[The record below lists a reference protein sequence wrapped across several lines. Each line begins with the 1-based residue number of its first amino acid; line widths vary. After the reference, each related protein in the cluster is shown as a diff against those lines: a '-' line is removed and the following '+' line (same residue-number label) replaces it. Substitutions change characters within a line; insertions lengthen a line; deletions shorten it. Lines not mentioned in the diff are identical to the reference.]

1 MIKPILI
8 DLPEELT
15 SENTLV
21 RPYRM
26 GDGQQLFE
34 AVDESREHILPWMPW
49 GPGHGSPNDS
59 EELVRRFR
67 SKWDLR
73 EDLGVFVADR
83 ATGRY
88 VGGSGLHRIDWT
100 VPSFEIGYWLR
111 KSAVG
116 RGHATS
122 SVRILSHLAF
132 DLLGAQRVFIRCA
145 VENEASAN
153 VAKRAGFLFES
164 RVRNAH
170 RDALGSLHDGFV
182 FSLIPDD
189 WENLKRL
196 KPVL

>member
-34 AVDESREHILPWMPW
+34 AVDESREHILPWLSW
-49 GPGHGSPNDS
+49 GPSHGTPSDS

-67 SKWDLR
+67 AKWDLR
-73 EDLGVFVADR
+73 EYLAVFLADR
-83 ATGRY
+83 ATGCC
-88 VGGSGLHRIDWT
+88 VGGSGLHIIDWT

-116 RGHATS
+116 NGHATTA
-122 SVRILSHLAF
+122 VRILSHLAF
-132 DLLGAQRVFIRCA
+132 ELLGAQRVFIRCA
-145 VENEASAN
+145 AENEASAN

-164 RVRNAH
+164 RMRNSH
-170 RDALGSLHDGFV
+170 RDTLGNLHDGIV
-182 FSLIPDD
+182 LSLIPDD
-189 WENLKRL
+189 WEKL
-196 KPVL
+196 KPLLTVS